1 MTFHQNIN
9 PHNLKGESLGHAKH
23 VLKAQYEK
31 LFNRRCLFLIQ
42 TVLYR

>member
-31 LFNRRCLFLIQ
+31 LFNHLFLIQ